1 MTNSKKHT
9 KRALLSSALSLL
21 LCITMLIGTTWAW
34 FTDSVTSAGNIIKSG
49 TLDVEMSWADGK
61 ENPDSATWKDASTGA
76 IFDYALWEPGYVQV
90 RHVKIANVGTLAFK
104 YQIAIKA
111 NGELE
116 TNANG
121 RTLADAIDVYYLEN
135 AAQITDRTALNGV
148 EPECTLAQF
157 LAANADPATNT
168 ATGKL
173 YPKDNTDGK
182 PDNHTVTIALKMRED
197 AGNEYQDM
205 SIGTDFSVQLLATQW
220 TYEEDTF
227 NDQYDVNADETP
239 DNEGWS
245 YENVSTKVVENA
257 ANPFEITSDIATVSV
272 PANALAAGDKF
283 ELAMDNFDI
292 DNSAQ
297 PAIAISFDLMLRRN
311 GVAVKEE
318 TDGVEYTVSLQL
330 EKKLTINSVTHN
342 GEAVTGYTY
351 DADTG
356 IMTLTVKHF
365 SPFVIKAER
374 KSIQPAN
381 EEQLIEVLDTYLES
395 DSEEPL
401 EIKLSDDFEYTETPL
416 KVESGKDVT
425 IDLNGHD
432 LTIGN
437 DTSDGLVV
445 EGGGTLTLTNSGEDG
460 AYTFN
465 TNDTSN
471 DSIYVYNDKEEEVT
485 TLNFENV
492 EINVD
497 SSQWIAIHAY
507 ADKGKSV
514 ININEGT
521 TINVIGEESQIAGIL
536 VDGGGEVNFNGG
548 VINVMVNG
556 GANGIDYTKDSVG
569 IVVGNGQN
577 GIRENPVLNMKG
589 GTINVIG
596 KGTFAQAIQTADVG
610 DNIVNMTGGTINV
623 TGKGVAAFG
632 IAKKANVNVTGG
644 EINIDVD
651 EGYEGY
657 GFVFQYPYT
666 SYGSVNVKSSIV
678 NLVNDNRDFLTDTS
692 ARVNITD

>member
-76 IFDYALWEPGYVQV
+76 IFDYDLWEPGYVDV
-90 RHVKIANVGTLAFK
+90 KHVKIANVGTLAFK

-121 RTLADAIDVYYLEN
+121 HTLADAIDVYYLDPAEAITNRTDLPEN
-135 AAQITDRTALNGV
+135 KIIGRLSDVLTNMASIDSTAQGILYPSQSIPLNGKSQ
-148 EPECTLAQF
+148 E
-157 LAANADPATNT
+157 
-168 ATGKL
+168 KI
-173 YPKDNTDGK
+173 
-182 PDNHTVTIALKMRED
+182 TIALKMRED
-197 AGNEYQDM
+197 AGNEYQNM

-257 ANPFEITSDIATVSV
+257 ANPFEITSGIATVSV

-666 SYGSVNVKSSIV
+666 SYGSVNVKSGIV
-678 NLVNDNRDFLTDTS
+678 NLVNDDRDFLTDTS